1 MIIFIH
7 IIDIRDDATR
17 PDPTRLDPNALLTLI
32 SQKLLS
38 VRKKII

>member
-7 IIDIRDDATR
+7 IIDIRDDTNR
-17 PDPTRLDPNALLTLI
+17 PDPNALSTLI